1 MMNFGFDTH
10 GTLEASTSTTFQ
22 FFYRLYQESLVQHL
36 QPHFHLLRP
45 VVATSNYLLRYWVS

>member
-22 FFYRLYQESLVQHL
+22 FFYRLYQELFVQHL
-36 QPHFHLLRP
+36 HSTLSS
-45 VVATSNYLLRYWVS
+45 VAS